1 MKKYWFML
9 TALALV
15 LCMLLS
21 ACSTPKDPN
30 ASDDSAA
37 EKVLRISTPYGI
49 STFLPWGSNSDG
61 DRYVFIN
68 IYETLVEFVN
78 SDMGMNMATDY
89 TVSDDVVYDF
99 NIREDAYWH
108 TGNELF
114 GDEKINITA
123 QDIYDCFMLYLDAD
137 FGAVQYSNLA
147 GTIESMEVVDTYTIR
162 FTTKEPDAMFL
173 KYLSD
178 APIFP
183 SEAVEKDYD
192 LNEFPVGS
200 GAYKFVSYK
209 VDDEVVLEKNPNY
222 STTIVPG
229 ADKVIF
235 KITPDKSV
243 AAFQLQN
250 NEVDIAL
257 QINTTDVGT
266 IASDPNLQLI
276 SNSTGWYRYLA
287 FNVTKDMFKDVN
299 VRTAISMAID
309 FESIT
314 NAIFSNS
321 ANLQLAVCSYGGGIP
336 LEFDGANIDEW
347 KKLSVYDPEGA
358 MKLLEASGYTK
369 GSDGIYEKDGEKLSF
384 TIQTPAND
392 NNRMKLGEMAATYLK
407 NIGIDAKANAVEWAT
422 HTSDIKSGNVEMF
435 IMGGGST
442 INGVSML
449 YHSVDSKSTSH
460 VTGYVDTELDAE
472 IEKAFR
478 TVDREARKKL
488 LEDIGI
494 KALEARVHAG
504 GYFEYIQAGAR
515 KTVQDFS
522 NVNLWNPLT
531 YPVRNVTIED

>member
-15 LCMLLS
+15 LCLLLS
-21 ACSTPKDPN
+21 ACSTPNNPD
-30 ASDDSAA
+30 ASADSAN

-78 SDMGMNMATDY
+78 SDMGMNMAVDY
-89 TVSDDVVYDF
+89 TVSNDVVYDF

-108 TGNELF
+108 TQNKLF

-123 QDIYDCFMLYLDAD
+123 QDVYDCFMLYLDAD

-183 SEAVEKDYD
+183 SEAIEKGYD

-200 GAYKFVSYK
+200 GAYRFVSYK
-209 VDDEVVLEKNPNY
+209 VDDEVVLERNPDY
-222 STTIVPG
+222 STSIVPG

-250 NEVDIAL
+250 GEVDIAL

-287 FNVTKDMFKDVN
+287 SA
-299 VRTAISMAID
+299 RLTAY
-309 FESIT
+309 
-314 NAIFSNS
+314 N
-321 ANLQLAVCSYGGGIP
+321 
-336 LEFDGANIDEW
+336 
-347 KKLSVYDPEGA
+347 
-358 MKLLEASGYTK
+358 
-369 GSDGIYEKDGEKLSF
+369 
-384 TIQTPAND
+384 
-392 NNRMKLGEMAATYLK
+392 
-407 NIGIDAKANAVEWAT
+407 
-422 HTSDIKSGNVEMF
+422 
-435 IMGGGST
+435 
-442 INGVSML
+442 
-449 YHSVDSKSTSH
+449 
-460 VTGYVDTELDAE
+460 
-472 IEKAFR
+472 
-478 TVDREARKKL
+478 
-488 LEDIGI
+488 
-494 KALEARVHAG
+494 
-504 GYFEYIQAGAR
+504 
-515 KTVQDFS
+515 
-522 NVNLWNPLT
+522 
-531 YPVRNVTIED
+531 